1 MSVKGSGEYSPQG
14 KLLRVLQVDELRLKT
29 DEKIYDHSVKPIED
43 LLTELAEEIPQE
55 EWKRLPDDL
64 SYNLD
69 HYIYG
74 APRK

>member
-1 MSVKGSGEYSPQG
+1 MAG
-14 KLLRVLQVDELRLKT
+14 KWKDVERLNT

-43 LLTELAEEIPQE
+43 LLTELAGEIPQE
-55 EWKRLPDDL
+55 EWKKLPDDL
-64 SYNLD
+64 SFNID